1 MALKCVAMDL
11 LCEVKQ
17 HVEQRQNG
25 DVSRGQ
31 GKAL

>member
-1 MALKCVAMDL
+1 MALKCEAMDS

-25 DVSRGQ
+25 DVSRG
-31 GKAL
+31 